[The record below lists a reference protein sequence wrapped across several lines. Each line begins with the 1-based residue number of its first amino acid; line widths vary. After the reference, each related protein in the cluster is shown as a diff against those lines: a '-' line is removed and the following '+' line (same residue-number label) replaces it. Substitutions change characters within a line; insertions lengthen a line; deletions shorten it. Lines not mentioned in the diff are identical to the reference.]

1 MAKRQFKLSDTL
13 SIPMREV
20 AVPGMG
26 DVWVPRHIQRI
37 DIWPEN
43 KSATHGWQVRLRE
56 NGTRFFSDGDKSP
69 ASSLKAAQAFLR
81 DNYKSIPP
89 ASRIA
94 DKERRSKQTKT
105 GAAGVTIVFRQ
116 ARDRHAYEAYFSVT
130 APVWNAKPRV
140 LKIYIATNNSIT
152 QEKLDEAYSKAVYLR
167 QLAEKY
173 YTAQDT
179 ASGLALRPAKAGKRF
194 KLITCPI
201 SINKAI
207 RLIKQKQA
215 A

>member
-1 MAKRQFKLSDTL
+1 MAKRQFKLSENQT
-13 SIPMREV
+13 IPMREV
-20 AVPGMG
+20 DVPGSG
-26 DVWVPRHIQRI
+26 ELWVPRHIQRI

-56 NGTRFFSDGDKSP
+56 HGTRFFSDGEKSP
-69 ASSLKAAQAFLR
+69 TISLKAAQTFLKE
-81 DNYKSIPP
+81 NYKSIPP

-94 DKERRSKQTKT
+94 DKERSSKQTKT
-105 GAAGVTIVFRQ
+105 GAAGVTIIFRQ
-116 ARDRHAYEAYFSVT
+116 ARNRHAYEAYFSVT
-130 APVWNAKPRV
+130 APVWHSKPRV

-152 QEKLDEAYSKAVYLR
+152 QDKLDDAYSKAVYLR

-173 YTAQDT
+173 YSTQDT
-179 ASGLALRPAKAGKRF
+179 LNGLGLRPAKAGKRV
-194 KLITCPI
+194 KPIKCPI